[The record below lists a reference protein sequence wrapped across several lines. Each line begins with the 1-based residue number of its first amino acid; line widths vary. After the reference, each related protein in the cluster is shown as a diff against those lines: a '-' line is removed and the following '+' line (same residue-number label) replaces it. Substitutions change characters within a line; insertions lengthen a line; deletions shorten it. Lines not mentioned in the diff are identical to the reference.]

1 MPTIN
6 TPKQMPTGD
15 GHPTAGNTINDLD
28 FPTTER
34 DGIAFATL
42 RAGFAL
48 RGHHLYRS
56 NPSDG
61 PTAFWVERW
70 GLIRHLPTID
80 AARRFL
86 EQIGGRL

>member
-28 FPTTER
+28 FPTTHR
-34 DGIAFATL
+34 SSKDFCSL

-48 RGHHLYRS
+48 KGHSLHRS
-56 NPSDG
+56 DPQDG
-61 PTAFWVERW
+61 PVTYWIERW
-70 GLIRHLPTID
+70 GLVRYASTID
-80 AARRFL
+80 TARRIL
-86 EQIGGRL
+86 ESIGGRL